1 MGTVTENLFKFFRQS
16 GSGSVQEKNGREAG
30 ARSRRRSSGF
40 KEFMRTVAGQEELS
54 FLDLGATSAS
64 NISTLMERGSKIYTE
79 DLLAAASDPEM
90 MTVAEDGSK
99 AVDVDRFVKEN
110 LAFRGQVFDAV
121 LFWDVADY
129 LPESLVKPVIE
140 KIFLA
145 MKPGGVLLAFF
156 HTKDA
161 GPDSHYSR
169 YHFAGEDALDQQP
182 VMVKNGS
189 GSPSLIKLQR
199 VFNNR
204 HIENLFRDFASL
216 KFFLARDNIR
226 EVLVLR

>member
-1 MGTVTENLFKFFRQS
+1 MGTVTQNLFKLFRQS
-16 GSGSVQEKNGREAG
+16 GSSSGQEKNPRDAG
-30 ARSRRRSSGF
+30 VRSRRHSSGF

-64 NISTLMERGSKIYTE
+64 NISLLTDRGSRIYTE
-79 DLLAAASDPEM
+79 DLLVSASDPDM
-90 MTVAEDGSK
+90 FVAGEDGGK
-99 AVDVDRFVKEN
+99 VIDVERFLKEN
-110 LAFRGQVFDAV
+110 LSFRGQVFDAV
-121 LFWDVADY
+121 LFWDIADY
-129 LPESLVKPVIE
+129 LPEALVKPVIE
-140 KIFLA
+140 KIFCA

-161 GPDSHYSR
+161 GPDSPYSR
-169 YHFAGEDALDQQP
+169 YHIAGDDALDLQP
-182 VMVKNGS
+182 VMVRNG
-189 GSPSLIKLQR
+189 GGALGPVRLQR